1 MECELVDR
9 YVLLDQLSALKRIG
23 VDGVMVDCWW
33 GIVEGERPQEYR
45 WNGYKQLFEMMRNL
59 NLKLQVLS
67 FPKCHTVQNGVS
79 SLTNK

>member
-1 MECELVDR
+1 MECELVDGN
-9 YVLLDQLSALKRIG
+9 VLLDQLSALKGIG

-45 WNGYKQLFEMMRNL
+45 WNAYKQLFEMVRSL

-67 FPKCHTVQNGVS
+67 FPKCHTVQNDS
-79 SLTNK
+79 SCFTNK